1 MPNRP
6 VICGKCGTSSDTAAV
21 EQGAEMKQP
30 YKWKGKAWL
39 VLPIKGCPIFSLWIH
54 RGVGT
59 KHMAVEVTIREV
71 RKKKN

>member
-1 MPNRP
+1 MR
-6 VICGKCGTSSDTAAV
+6 TTAESV
-21 EQGAEMKQP
+21 REAEMKKP
-30 YKWKGKAWL
+30 HKPFKWKGKAWL